1 MINALYS
8 TIIGTSTDSETPKTR
23 THNLHSEILLGLSLG
38 TNITDSIRR
47 HGIANDSK
55 RVLVVR
61 IGGSQSAEE
70 VREGMKALVD
80 GDITNLG
87 EWDEGTGIDWGRVD
101 KVRSCS
107 SCLCSVIS
115 NLMAGVQNG
124 RNESAQGPRTTSKEG
139 SGSRNS
145 SSHQIR
151 NITSESMSYIA
162 IGIVIYCMHI
172 RSKQQSITTQT
183 FYLVSQQPPDS

>member
-1 MINALYS
+1 LYS

-70 VREGMKALVD
+70 VWEGMKALVE

-87 EWDEGTGIDWGRVD
+87 ELDEGTGVDWGRVD
-101 KVRSCS
+101 KVGLSPRYCRSE
-107 SCLCSVIS
+107 
-115 NLMAGVQNG
+115 LMAGIQNG
-124 RNESAQGPRTTSKEG
+124 RDESAQGPRTTSEKG
-139 SGSRNS
+139 SSSRNGG
-145 SSHQIR
+145 SH
-151 NITSESMSYIA
+151 
-162 IGIVIYCMHI
+162 
-172 RSKQQSITTQT
+172 
-183 FYLVSQQPPDS
+183 